1 MPADVTV
8 YPAALLLAGRS
19 VLVVGGGTVAA
30 QKVRGLLAGGADD
43 VTVVAPEVD
52 PAIEADGRVRVE
64 RRAYE
69 PGEAA
74 GYRLV
79 LAATDSTEV
88 NQQVFDDAE
97 AAGVWANSADEP
109 SRCAF
114 HVPAVVRQGPITL
127 GISTGGASPA
137 LATWLRR
144 RLGAELGPEY
154 AMLARLLRERRD
166 ALRSEGVPTEG
177 LPWQEVLD
185 SGLLDLVR
193 AGRLDE
199 ARERLAACR

>member
-1 MPADVTV
+1 MT
-8 YPAALLLAGRS
+8 YPVALLLQGRK
-19 VLVVGGGTVAA
+19 VLVVGGGRVAA

-52 PAIEADGRVRVE
+52 PSIEGVRIE
-64 RRAYE
+64 RRPYE

-79 LAATDSTEV
+79 FTATDDRAV

-97 AAGVWANSADEP
+97 AAGVWCNSADDPE
-109 SRCAF
+109 RCAF
-114 HVPAVVRQGPITL
+114 HVNAVVRQGPITVAI
-127 GISTGGASPA
+127 GTEGTSPA
-137 LATWLRR
+137 LATYLRR
-144 RLGAELGPEY
+144 KLEAELGVEY
-154 AMLARLLRERRD
+154 VTLAQLLAERRD
-166 ALRSEGVPTEG
+166 ALRSEGTPTEG

-185 SGLLDLVR
+185 GGLLDLVR

-199 ARERLAACR
+199 ARERLSECR